1 MSNEKEDG
9 GCKML
14 PLKHYSIK
22 ELCKLYN
29 VNRDTLLEWL
39 RPFKEEI
46 GPRAGNFYTIAQ
58 VKIIFKKLDLP
69 DPPDENIENTKM
81 AA

>member
-1 MSNEKEDG
+1 
-9 GCKML
+9 
-14 PLKHYSIK
+14 
-22 ELCKLYN
+22 
-29 VNRDTLLEWL
+29 LEWL

-69 DPPDENIENTKM
+69 DPPDENIENSKM